1 MYRRKINNTINDIIG
16 AAEMYKFLYDEF
28 NQVDTLKFY
37 EYINSKISILV
48 DIELKIK
55 SRRYN
60 TDATKPT
67 SQNKL

>member
-1 MYRRKINNTINDIIG
+1 MYRRKINNTCNDIIG

-37 EYINSKISILV
+37 EYINSKIAILV
-48 DIELKIK
+48 DIEFKIK

-60 TDATKPT
+60 TDAIKPT
-67 SQNKL
+67 SKNKL